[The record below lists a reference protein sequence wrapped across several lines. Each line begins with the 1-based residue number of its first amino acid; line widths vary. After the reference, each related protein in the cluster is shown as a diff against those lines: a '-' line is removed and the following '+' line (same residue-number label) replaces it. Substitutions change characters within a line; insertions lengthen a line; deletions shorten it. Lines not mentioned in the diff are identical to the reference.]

1 MIDDDK
7 EGKWFVPLNSQREGS
22 SLVKRPHPCRKE
34 GQMASVFLKTQRLC
48 FIAFFQGPN
57 NTNEMIT
64 SVD

>member
-1 MIDDDK
+1 M
-7 EGKWFVPLNSQREGS
+7 PLNSQREGS